1 MKVWQRFYNQ
11 RMRRLRG
18 KLRIIGSGWIASAAL
33 VVAMIAPVAWSQH
46 NSRAAGPQMSQQQS
60 APGPPWMGP
69 GPPPPGW
76 NESNPDAIRQNER
89 MMKARNT
96 ERQEQL
102 QRDTNKLLALATELK
117 TEVDRT
123 NKNMLSVDVVKK
135 AEQIEK
141 LAKSVKEKM
150 RQ

>member
-1 MKVWQRFYNQ
+1 MGGV
-11 RMRRLRG
+11 LV
-18 KLRIIGSGWIASAAL
+18 LAAIASL
-33 VVAMIAPVAWSQH
+33 AWAQH
-46 NSRAAGPQMSQQQS
+46 SGHTPPTPQEQTGPGQV
-60 APGPPWMGP
+60 WMGP

-76 NESNPDAIRQNER
+76 GANTPEAARQNER
-89 MMKARNT
+89 MVKARNT

-117 TEVDRT
+117 TEVDQT
-123 NKNMLSVDVVKK
+123 NKNVLSVDVVKK